1 MTPTLPRVPA
11 LLGCEFKLWATF
23 HASLGLMTQADLWQR
38 KPTPQGG
45 TSVNTRKL
53 FTLILFVLVTVA
65 TLAAEGDC
73 ETRND
78 PARPTARPTATPT
91 VSIADIRDMV
101 ISSIEGY
108 PRVREASIGQDGKQL
123 SLVIIVDYAT
133 DPGYAQEL
141 GDNFVRLAKTFLKD
155 GAPGKQIGTG
165 KYDYLIGVYYPNEQ
179 KVALGAKVRSADR
192 ISW

>member
-1 MTPTLPRVPA
+1 MS
-11 LLGCEFKLWATF
+11 
-23 HASLGLMTQADLWQR
+23 HA
-38 KPTPQGG
+38 
-45 TSVNTRKL
+45 RKL

-78 PARPTARPTATPT
+78 PARPEPTPT
-91 VSIADIRDMV
+91 VSIVDIRDMV

-123 SLVIIVDYAT
+123 GLVIIVDYAT

-165 KYDYLIGVYYPNEQ
+165 KYDYLIGVYYPNER
-179 KVALGAKVRSADR
+179 KVALGPKLDSLVTRPV
-192 ISW
+192 